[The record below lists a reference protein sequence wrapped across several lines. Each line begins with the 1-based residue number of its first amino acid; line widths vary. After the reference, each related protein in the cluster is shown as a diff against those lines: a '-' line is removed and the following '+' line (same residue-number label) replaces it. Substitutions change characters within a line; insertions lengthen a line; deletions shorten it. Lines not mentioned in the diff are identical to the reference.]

1 MRVTVTRAT
10 KLLGSQRVIV
20 SVESGRAVISPQESE
35 LLSLRNRLALYDP
48 TKHGAEIMATG
59 LLGAEKL

>member
-1 MRVTVTRAT
+1 M
-10 KLLGSQRVIV
+10 